1 MLFSI
6 ETIGWIGHSLGT
18 ITLFC
23 LLSSKPEYSNVIQP
37 FIALAPNPYL
47 MHSKSYLPSV
57 IKFLNY
63 FKPLTYVI
71 WLFLNYLLIFLVY
84 RTLHLGSSL
93 NNFIGNLCENY
104 YLTNYLCQYIEAKF
118 EGFNSDQYNFV
129 NLETICLT
137 I

>member
-18 ITLFC
+18 ITMFC

-47 MHSKSYLPSV
+47 MHSKSYLPSL
-57 IKFLNY
+57 IRFLDY

-71 WLFLNYLLIFLVY
+71 WLFLNYLLIFLVC
-84 RTLHLGSSL
+84 RTLHLGRL

-104 YLTNYLCQYIEAKF
+104 NLAHYLCQNIEAKF

-129 NLETICLT
+129 NLEKICLT